1 MNKKPEKFTMSDG
14 SPYKAMLKRGHTL
27 FKAKSHKGT
36 TITYQEINLEEYD
49 KRVNDLA
56 TKLAKL
62 PGVDL
67 MAVLKDAL
75 YDLSLDYLATVEK
88 KFKEEMKKPV
98 YKRKV
103 KTKVD
108 TTYRG
113 TCVNL
118 SIGGKILVE
127 LRH

>member
-1 MNKKPEKFTMSDG
+1 M
-14 SPYKAMLKRGHTL
+14 
-27 FKAKSHKGT
+27 
-36 TITYQEINLEEYD
+36 EEYD
-49 KRVNDLA
+49 KRVEELA
-56 TKLAKL
+56 AKIAER

-75 YDLSLDYLATVEK
+75 YDLSLDYLAEVERKLK
-88 KFKEEMKKPV
+88 KELEKSKP
-98 YKRKV
+98 KV
-103 KTKVD
+103 VTKTD

-118 SIGGKILVE
+118 NVGGKNLVE

>member
-1 MNKKPEKFTMSDG
+1 MKKPKKFTMTDG
-14 SPYKAMLKRGHTL
+14 SPYKAMLKRGHSV

-36 TITYQEINLEEYD
+36 TITYQEIDLEEYD

-56 TKLAKL
+56 VKLAKI

-75 YDLSLDYLATVEK
+75 YDLSLDYLAEVER
-88 KFKEEMKKPV
+88 KFEKELKEPEP
-98 YKRKV
+98 KV
-103 KTKVD
+103 VTKTD

-118 SIGGKILVE
+118 SIGGKNLVE

>member
-1 MNKKPEKFTMSDG
+1 MDKPEKFIMTDG
-14 SPYKAMLKRGHTL
+14 SPYKAMLKRGHSL

-36 TITYQEINLEEYD
+36 QITYQEIDLEEYD

-56 TKLAKL
+56 TQIAKM

-75 YDLSLDYLATVEK
+75 YDLSLDYLAKVERRFK
-88 KFKEEMKKPV
+88 KELEKAKP
-98 YKRKV
+98 KV
-103 KTKVD
+103 VTKTD

-118 SIGGKILVE
+118 NVGGKNLVE

>member
-1 MNKKPEKFTMSDG
+1 MDKPERFIMTDG
-14 SPYKAMLKRGHTL
+14 SPYKAMLKRGHSI

-36 TITYQEINLEEYD
+36 QITYQEIDLEIYD
-49 KRVNDLA
+49 KRVSDLA
-56 TKLAKL
+56 TNIAKM

-75 YDLSLDYLATVEK
+75 YDLSLDYLDKVEK
-88 KFKEEMKKPV
+88 EIKKELEKPIPEV
-98 YKRKV
+98 V
-103 KTKVD
+103 TKTD

-118 SIGGKILVE
+118 NVGGKNLVE